1 MLTVEGCIQNT
12 RKVLLSTTSCLWRD
26 GEWRPELN
34 SGLSAT
40 PGGNHGWVFG
50 ENTKCIIC
58 LFLLLKNETVKLCAG
73 GEGLAQNRD
82 QRLQGW
88 KRQLLQ
94 PGGGRGLHVRRPH
107 SPQKLPVG
115 HACAPSQGEGRSSS
129 AMLKRE
135 HAFIFWVLE
144 ITLSASTRWQ
154 RRGSRWRVLGLL
166 KFYADCCTV
175 WKQNHIST
183 FNTVCKM
190 QLSMLFFGGFCNAFK
205 RHLVN
210 LTSVLLMETISNKC
224 GVCADKRTPLNVPYM
239 ILAIFLFSNKK
250 LVLIFLVL
258 TLCWTIHFSSCCSA
272 RCFSLFNAH
281 RIYPDHQS
289 KWTYVFSELARA
301 SLCGVVDQ

>member
-1 MLTVEGCIQNT
+1 MLTAEDYIQNT
-12 RKVLLSTTSCLWRD
+12 RKILLSTTSCLWRD
-26 GEWRPELN
+26 GEWRTELS

-50 ENTKCIIC
+50 ENTKFTGTVF
-58 LFLLLKNETVKLCAG
+58 FLLLKNETVKLCSG

-107 SPQKLPVG
+107 SPQKLPVD

-135 HAFIFWVLE
+135 HAFISWVLE
-144 ITLSASTRWQ
+144 ITLCEHQVAALAGFRPSKVLCRLL
-154 RRGSRWRVLGLL
+154 RGMKKKITLVHLTL
-166 KFYADCCTV
+166 YALINVDV
-175 WKQNHIST
+175 FW
-183 FNTVCKM
+183 
-190 QLSMLFFGGFCNAFK
+190 GFCNAFK
-205 RHLVN
+205 WQFLN
-210 LTSVLLMETISNKC
+210 LSSVLLMKKISNKC
-224 GVCADKRTPLNVPYM
+224 GVCANKRTLNVPYM
-239 ILAIFLFSNKK
+239 ILAIFLISNKK
-250 LVLIFLVL
+250 LVLIFLFL
-258 TLCWTIHFSSCCSA
+258 TLYWAIHFNSCCST

-289 KWTYVFSELARA
+289 KWTYAFSEVASA
-301 SLCGVVDQ
+301 SLFGLVDQ